1 MNGRRSN
8 IEIIA
13 DILRMGQASKT
24 QIMYRVSMSYAQ
36 LQKYLDYLIDR
47 GFLSRDASE
56 YRGGLYC
63 VTQEGKSLL
72 ESIEKIEELL
82 AVNNNGAEMT
92 ENISQAMVPPR
103 DSNRVVSRLSK
114 HGNRVA
120 I

>member
-1 MNGRRSN
+1 VNGRRSN

-47 GFLSRDASE
+47 GFLSRDPSE
-56 YRGGLYC
+56 YRGGLYR

-82 AVNNNGAEMT
+82 AMGNGAEPA
-92 ENISQAMVPPR
+92 ENISQAMVPPKGF
-103 DSNRVVSRLSK
+103 NRAVSRLPRP
-114 HGNRVA
+114 GNRVA